1 MLTQMASAKSERFNS
16 VHSREKVDE
25 NEDPNMYQEVKSEKS
40 VDREEDRKP
49 VNTPHKENIFASATD
64 FFFKAGPR
72 GWVGWEDSSSAP
84 QFLEYVFFLV

>member
-49 VNTPHKENIFASATD
+49 VNTPHKEEIFSENIFWKFNNFRCQLSGHLRIWETS
-64 FFFKAGPR
+64 FF
-72 GWVGWEDSSSAP
+72 S
-84 QFLEYVFFLV
+84 